1 MTATKHLKIQIE
13 MDFEEHLDNGLTEQQ
28 AVGII
33 ARDWEMSHE
42 EVRNIINAIKSELN
56 DIDRTNDLGDII

>member
-13 MDFEEHLDNGLTEQQ
+13 MDLEEHLDNGLTEQQ